1 MSCMTVLGK
10 KDVQELGI
18 VTPHEHIFIDMSVF
32 FCEPEEIGAKVMA
45 HGPVTMEKLGVL
57 KRNPFA
63 VLDNVQLMDYETQ
76 KTEIQYFQAAGG
88 RTVVD
93 ASNHGLG
100 RDPEL
105 LRRIAVETGLNV
117 ITGSGYYVE
126 GAQSPAALE
135 LTVEQMEEDIVRD
148 LTVGIGHSGIRAGY
162 IGEIGVSHILFPFE
176 KKSLTAACRAQKRTN
191 APLMIHI
198 NPWSTKC
205 LQAMEIVEAHSI
217 DLKKVVICH
226 SDVEDREDYIFQL
239 LDKGVYA
246 LMAFCTE
253 VLIDWVKIQKKH
265 AEQAWNGGA
274 YPHAIEIPDGFGG
287 VAFSDDDV
295 TAIGCEQY
303 RVFAVPYNERVLA
316 AFGGGS
322 VHFCGSAHHQLDTL
336 TRMTGLFAVN
346 NFCMGDFSQIRRLQ
360 ERIPSPGALMACDFN
375 AADIPWHR
383 SRLASLAERPE
394 GLVLAVFVTPGMAL
408 LDSGKYAAS
417 DRSEEEILSAYS
429 RPF

>member
-1 MSCMTVLGK
+1 MGMETALLGQPLMERWADRIAAARRQLRAVWLHENHDRPAWILSSVNYALCGQRDIPDRYFDPVVMTKYQLRKIVRHMEAVPDDYVPVLHPWYGTTVVPSALGVPVVCSGK
-10 KDVQELGI
+10 LDPSLGAPILKCPEDILKLKKPDPERDGQMPEVLRCIDFMKSATDVPVC
-18 VTPHEHIFIDMSVF
+18 VTDTQGPLNIALSLAGASNLFIWMYE
-32 FCEPEEIGAKVMA
+32 EPE
-45 HGPVTMEKLGVL
+45 
-57 KRNPFA
+57 A
-63 VLDNVQLMDYETQ
+63 V
-76 KTEIQYFQAAGG
+76 
-88 RTVVD
+88 
-93 ASNHGLG
+93 H
-100 RDPEL
+100 
-105 LRRIAVETGLNV
+105 
-117 ITGSGYYVE
+117 
-126 GAQSPAALE
+126 
-135 LTVEQMEEDIVRD
+135 
-148 LTVGIGHSGIRAGY
+148 
-162 IGEIGVSHILFPFE
+162 
-176 KKSLTAACRAQKRTN
+176 
-191 APLMIHI
+191 
-198 NPWSTKC
+198 
-205 LQAMEIVEAHSI
+205 
-217 DLKKVVICH
+217 
-226 SDVEDREDYIFQL
+226 
-239 LDKGVYA
+239 A

-394 GLVLAVFVTPGMAL
+394 GLVLAVFVSPGMAL